1 MMDDYTNP
9 VKLLLSYDM
18 LPEAGQE
25 YYQFVLGR
33 YIPTMQSMGLQM
45 SEAWS
50 TQYGNGPDRLVGFV
64 ARDEQ
69 SVFDLLESDT
79 WRLLNDQLFNYIT
92 NFNYKVI
99 PYKQGFQ
106 I

>member
-1 MMDDYTNP
+1 MNDNELNP

-18 LPEAGQE
+18 RPEAGQE

-64 ARDEQ
+64 ARNEQ
-69 SVFDLLESDT
+69 AIFELLESET
-79 WRLLNDQLFNYIT
+79 WEKLNDHLMEYIT
-92 NFNYKVI
+92 NFSYKVI

>member
-1 MMDDYTNP
+1 MNDDGLQP

-18 LPEAGQE
+18 RPNVGQE

-33 YIPTMQSMGLQM
+33 YIPTMQGLGLQM

-50 TQYGNGPDRLVGFV
+50 TQYGNGPDRLVGFI
-64 ARDEQ
+64 ARDEDT
-69 SVFDLLESDT
+69 VLDLLESET
-79 WRLLNDQLFNYIT
+79 WHDLNDRLQEFIT
-92 NFNYKVI
+92 NFHYKVI

-106 I
+106 M